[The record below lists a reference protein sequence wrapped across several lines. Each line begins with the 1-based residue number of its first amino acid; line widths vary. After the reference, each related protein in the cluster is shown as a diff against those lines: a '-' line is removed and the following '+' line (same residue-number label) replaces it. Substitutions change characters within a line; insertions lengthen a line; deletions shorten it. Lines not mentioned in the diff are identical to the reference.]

1 MQTCISASALHT
13 RACICNGLCKTWH
26 AYSSLVYL
34 LYVILKFSAPAP
46 PGVGV
51 SPDAQHLGTAAASG
65 HTRPR
70 LAGGWPIGGRCGCT
84 PLLTD
89 PGYVKAGMEGR
100 PTSVLGQAPSP
111 QLVRVLC
118 CYAPESTAC
127 PPGAAPN
134 GYAERDVRSAAS
146 GAGRSLSWRL
156 ARLQPG
162 TRRDSRGRG
171 AAGRLG
177 HHCQHLQRGARRHHQ
192 QGRVGQ

>member
-1 MQTCISASALHT
+1 MISPKLNSRTPRTHPL
-13 RACICNGLCKTWH
+13 LKV
-26 AYSSLVYL
+26 LVYQTTW
-34 LYVILKFSAPAP
+34 VGKERNA
-46 PGVGV
+46 GVGV

-146 GAGRSLSWRL
+146 GAGRSRSWRL

-177 HHCQHLQRGARRHHQ
+177 HHCQHLQRGAQRHHQ